1 VNSDTTPISLS
12 SLCVS

>member
-1 VNSDTTPISLS
+1 VNSDEIPISLS